1 MNYYSVKQIS
11 NLAGVSIKTLH
22 HYEKIGILNPKFKT
36 DANYRYNT
44 ETKLLRLQ
52 QILIFKELGFSLKEI
67 SKILDSKKFELIES
81 LKKQQKELQK
91 KSNLIRNMFHTV
103 EKTIQYLKKGKNMKH
118 DELYEG
124 LGKEFGNKL
133 RKKAIQKW
141 GEESISNSEDYLSSL
156 TKKDFGNLKNEF
168 HSTWKKLFRLKKEN
182 PNLNTCSSGTSAS
195 SLNNAY
201 ATIFDIEE
209 NMYISEAGPGQNSR
223 VMMFPKNQTTA
234 TKLFGQPNFTTT
246 GYNATAT
253 GLRQPRGMGFDSF
266 GNFYVADTGNNRIV
280 VY

>member
-168 HSTWKKLFRLKKEN
+168 HSTWKKLFRLKKEDPNSKIVQLEVKKFYILIGKFWGIKN
-182 PNLNTCSSGTSAS
+182 PKENCLDRFKNLGDLYIEDESYTFLDNRKQPEFAKFLKSA
-195 SLNNAY
+195 LD
-201 ATIFDIEE
+201 FFE
-209 NMYISEAGPGQNSR
+209 G
-223 VMMFPKNQTTA
+223 
-234 TKLFGQPNFTTT
+234 
-246 GYNATAT
+246 
-253 GLRQPRGMGFDSF
+253 
-266 GNFYVADTGNNRIV
+266 
-280 VY
+280 